1 MHQVNALTIRNRLG
15 EVLDQLEADGKPIL
29 ISRGR
34 KVRAVLVSLEDF
46 HKRFVDVQAE
56 EEKQRFLERVRNLRK
71 RKTGDVDSVE
81 LLRRLRGYG
90 E

>member
-71 RKTGDVDSVE
+71 RKTGEVDSVE
-81 LLRRLRGYG
+81 LLRRLRGYA

>member
-15 EVLDQLEADGKPIL
+15 EVLDQLEADGRPIL

-46 HKRFVDVQAE
+46 RKRFVDVQAE
-56 EEKQRFLERVRNLRK
+56 EERERFLERVRDLRAK
-71 RKTGDVDSVE
+71 KVEEMDSVV
-81 LLRRLRGYG
+81 LLRQLRGYA

>member
-15 EVLDQLEADGKPIL
+15 EVLDKLEADGKPIL
-29 ISRGR
+29 ISKGR
-34 KVRAVLVSLEDF
+34 RVRAVLVSLEDF

-56 EEKQRFLERVRNLRK
+56 EDKERFLESVRVLRDEK
-71 RKTGDVDSVE
+71 VEAMDSLE
-81 LLRRLRGYG
+81 LLRQLRGYA

>member
-1 MHQVNALTIRNRLG
+1 MHRVNALTIRNRLG

-56 EEKQRFLERVRNLRK
+56 EEKQQFLERVRKLRK
-71 RKTGDVDSVE
+71 KKVENIDTVEFLRK
-81 LLRRLRGYG
+81 LRGYG

>member
-81 LLRRLRGYG
+81 LLRRLRGYA

>member
-1 MHQVNALTIRNRLG
+1 MQQVNALTIRNRLG

-81 LLRRLRGYG
+81 LLRRLRGYA

>member
-15 EVLDQLEADGKPIL
+15 EVLDQLEADGRPIL

-56 EEKQRFLERVRNLRK
+56 EERERFLERVRDLRDK
-71 RKTGDVDSVE
+71 RVAEVDSVV
-81 LLRRLRGYG
+81 LLRQLRGYA

>member
-81 LLRRLRGYG
+81 LLRRLRGYAK
-90 E
+90 